1 MRTVKLLALVVSC
14 VLFAVVLSGCWSLD
28 VKDFLTPEGPP
39 KDMEIAKAYHL
50 TELRHSTAADVL
62 PMIYMPDYSLLSQ
75 SAKVLAA
82 QGDKKKGY
90 KLWMTM
96 VSFDEND
103 LLAKRKYL
111 MIADEKP
118 KVFLTQPWAGLR
130 FDCQLVL
137 EGEIL
142 EEPYA
147 DENARQIAMMKFAR
161 QMVHDDIVEV
171 KQDNKAFEVSGAMI
185 NQSLEAVLQV
195 LDDSPAL
202 AVKLSDVKG
211 LDFQNRSFD
220 RGKIQMTSDEK
231 TMTIKMR
238 LGSFTRKFEKLE
250 DINYPPELEEEF

>member
-1 MRTVKLLALVVSC
+1 VKNVTLLVLAGLCVV
-14 VLFAVVLSGCWSLD
+14 FAVVLSGCEEIGVMKWFN
-28 VKDFLTPEGPP
+28 KEGPTD
-39 KDMEIAKAYHL
+39 KDIARAYHL
-50 TELRHSTAADVL
+50 TELRRSTAADVL

-82 QGDKKKGY
+82 QGEMQKGN
-90 KLWMTM
+90 KTWLTM
-96 VSFDEND
+96 ISFDEND

-111 MIADEKP
+111 MFVYDKP
-118 KVFLTQPWAGLR
+118 DQWFPVPSAGFR

-147 DENARQIAMMKFAR
+147 DENTRQIAMMKFAR
-161 QMVHDDIVEV
+161 QTVHDDIIEV
-171 KQDNKAFEVSGAMI
+171 KEDNKAFEISGAMI

-195 LDDSPAL
+195 LDESPAL
-202 AVKLSDVKG
+202 AAKLSDDAG
-211 LDFQNRSFD
+211 LDFQHHSFD

-238 LGSFTRKFEKLE
+238 LGSFTKKFEKPE
-250 DINYPPELEEEF
+250 DVNYPPELEEEQ